1 MKKKGLAIA
10 CAQTMLA
17 SSVPARAAD
26 GIKVF
31 VNNYEVVFQGQQP
44 VIADGYTLIPVR
56 GALEAM
62 GVQVVWNEKE
72 KSVLLTKDKQEA
84 KLVIGKKS
92 FEGGKVQ
99 LETPAQII
107 GGSTMIPLRAVA
119 EYFNGHVAWDG
130 KSKTG
135 SITIDKKEDAYSAV
149 TYKKDLKA
157 ANGTVLI
164 TGTVKYPQLNTET
177 LGVEARAINDKI
189 ASWAKG
195 SLESYLSENK
205 ELVTKE
211 AGDLGS
217 DFKTHDFI
225 IDFETPYYKDNIFSF
240 YSNQYTYTGGA
251 HGNSYAKGFT
261 YDLKAGIEKSL
272 SNFVA
277 LKDTNAERA
286 FLKNIIKDD
295 IKQNPSKYFEGADK
309 MLEESQADIGFY
321 LTAENQLVVFIS
333 EAGVVSPYSS
343 GIIRVEKKLALG
355 NK

>member
-1 MKKKGLAIA
+1 MKKKGFAIA
-10 CAQTMLA
+10 CAVTMLA
-17 SSVPARAAD
+17 SSVPVSAAD

-44 VIADGYTLIPVR
+44 VISNGYTLIPVR

-72 KSVLLTKDKQEA
+72 KSVLLKKDKQEA

-99 LETPAQII
+99 LETPAQMI

-119 EYFNGHVAWDG
+119 ELFNGQVAWDG
-130 KSKTG
+130 KSKTV
-135 SITIDKKEDAYSAV
+135 SITIDKKEDAYSAI

-164 TGTVKYPQLNTET
+164 TGTVKYPQLNTDI

-195 SLESYLSENK
+195 NLESYLTENK

-211 AGDLGS
+211 AEELGS
-217 DFKTHDFI
+217 DFRTHDFV

-261 YDLKAGIEKSL
+261 YDLKAGKEKSL
-272 SNFVA
+272 IDFTA
-277 LKDTNAERA
+277 LKDTNAEREY
-286 FLKNIIKDD
+286 LTNIIKDD
-295 IKQNPSKYFEGADK
+295 IKKNPSNYFDGAEK
-309 MLEESQADIGFY
+309 MLDDSQAEIGFY
-321 LTAENQLVVFIS
+321 LTSENQLVAFIS
-333 EAGVVSPYSS
+333 EVGVVAPYSS
-343 GIIRVEKKLALG
+343 GIIRVEKKLSVG
-355 NK
+355 K